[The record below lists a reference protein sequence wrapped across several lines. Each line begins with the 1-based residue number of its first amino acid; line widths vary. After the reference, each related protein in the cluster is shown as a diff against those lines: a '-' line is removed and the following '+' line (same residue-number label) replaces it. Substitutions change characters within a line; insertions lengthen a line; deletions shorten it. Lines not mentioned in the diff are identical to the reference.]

1 VDSLFSILIKSF
13 YGNTIMILELGEQLV
28 QELGYLVPSGAK
40 DLSLLQSAQP
50 GQTAHP
56 ST

>member
-1 VDSLFSILIKSF
+1 M
-13 YGNTIMILELGEQLV
+13 GQQLV
-28 QELGYLVPSGAK
+28 QELGYLIPSGAK
-40 DLSLLQSAQP
+40 DLSLLKSAQP

>member
-1 VDSLFSILIKSF
+1 
-13 YGNTIMILELGEQLV
+13 MILELGEQLV